1 MLDNNAGEETM
12 GIKLNDKMIKD
23 LEELVLK
30 NISVDQAIVLVLE
43 QYTSKYIRTVKQ
55 AQTTARNARNRYD
68 KKEIKKETQTD
79 LRLRQMIQNKNEGNI
94 KNV

>member
-55 AQTTARNARNRYD
+55 AQTAGRNARNRYD
-68 KKEIKKETQTD
+68 KKKDQERNT
-79 LRLRQMIQNKNEGNI
+79 N
-94 KNV
+94 